1 MTTTP
6 QPGPGSPPTVASPA
20 SSDPGPVPSEPA
32 RGRRRSRIRPLLIA
46 IGGALVLP
54 LVVTASL
61 TALTELTD
69 VFVPK
74 AVDARVVSVEDM
86 EDRYGITFN
95 LVAITAAGGLVD
107 IRFTVVDQEK
117 AERILHDQDTL
128 PLLYVPTTG
137 AVLRAPQP
145 HAHKL
150 EFLDGATY
158 FLLYPNAGGAIQ
170 AGVPVSVV
178 INDVRLDPMLAES

>member
-1 MTTTP
+1 
-6 QPGPGSPPTVASPA
+6 
-20 SSDPGPVPSEPA
+20 
-32 RGRRRSRIRPLLIA
+32 
-46 IGGALVLP
+46 VLP

-74 AVDARVVSVEDM
+74 VPDARVVSMEDM
-86 EDRYGITFN
+86 EDRYGIKFN
-95 LVAITAAGGLVD
+95 LVAVTAAGGLVD
-107 IRFTVVDQEK
+107 VRFTVIDQEK

-137 AVLRAPQP
+137 ALLQAPQP
-145 HAHKL
+145 HAHKFD
-150 EFLDGATY
+150 FLSGASY

-178 INDVRLDPMLAES
+178 INDIRLDPMTAES